1 MDQSSSATYNV
12 FYTVMVWKGIQ
23 ANVAKEIPGR
33 GRRRSRNE
41 KGNRG
46 VGDFRFINILQL
58 FSIYFFFFN
67 HFSIIS
73 FYTFCYP
80 RHLSLPTTHDPRHL
94 ATLDIMNTLY
104 ILVEETEIVRL
115 VGGTYR
121 KISKISPGAYI
132 FQRPFL
138 RGFFLE
144 GLIYGGKFAF
154 QNRLG

>member
-23 ANVAKEIPGR
+23 ANVAREIPGR

-80 RHLSLPTTHDPRHL
+80 RHLPLPTTHEPRHL
-94 ATLDIMNTLY
+94 ATLDSMNTLY

-115 VGGTYR
+115 LGGTYR
-121 KISKISPGAYI
+121 KISKISPWAYI
-132 FQRPFL
+132 FQKPFL
-138 RGFFLE
+138 RGLFLE
-144 GLIYGGKFAF
+144 GL
-154 QNRLG
+154 